1 MSGSSDRIS
10 SNEDGLLTQA
20 ALVVGG
26 GIAGVQASLDLA
38 DQGFEVYLVEK
49 NPSIGGKMIQL
60 DKTFPTMD
68 CSACILT
75 PKMVDASKHS
85 KIHLLTYSQVKKIDG
100 KAGAFRVIITRKPR
114 YVDEVTCTGC
124 GLCATRCPVEVP
136 NEFDDG
142 LGVRKAIY
150 VPFPQAVP
158 LVYTIDMDN
167 CILCSVCEKSCA
179 AHAIKF
185 DQKTEELEINVGA
198 IILATGFKM
207 FSTKK
212 RPEYGHGKYD
222 NVVTGLTLERL
233 LSASGPTGGHVLR
246 PSDGKIPKKVA
257 FIQCVGSR
265 DSSIGNSYC
274 SRVCCMYAL
283 KQARLLKEHV
293 PNADITIFYMDIRA
307 FGKGYEE
314 FYRRACDELKLK
326 LIKGRVAKVDEDTET
341 KDLAIRVE
349 DVEQDTVRTEN
360 FQLLVLSV
368 GLESTANEITSLMPV
383 AVGEDR
389 FFETIDP
396 KIDPVLTSVEGV
408 FVAGVAEGPK
418 DIPDSVSQAS
428 AAAMK
433 ASIILA
439 KVAS

>member
-1 MSGSSDRIS
+1 MS
-10 SNEDGLLTQA
+10 QA
-20 ALVVGG
+20 ALVIGG

-38 DQGFEVYLVEK
+38 DQGFEVYLVER

-85 KIHLLTYSQVKKIDG
+85 KIHLLTYSEVNKIDG
-100 KAGAFRVIITRKPR
+100 KQPAFKVTITRKPR

-158 LVYTIDMDN
+158 LVYTIDMEN
-167 CILCSVCEKSCA
+167 CILCSVCEKICSA
-179 AHAIKF
+179 RAIRF
-185 DQKTEELEINVGA
+185 DQTPEQLEIDVGA
-198 IILATGFKM
+198 IILATGCKV
-207 FSTKK
+207 FSTEK
-212 RPEYGHGKYD
+212 RPEYGHGRYD

-233 LSASGPTGGHVLR
+233 LSASGPIGGRVVR
-246 PSDGKIPKKVA
+246 PSDGKIPKKIG

-265 DSSIGNSYC
+265 DQSIGNAYC

-293 PNADITIFYMDIRA
+293 PDADITIFYMDIRA

-314 FYRRACDELKLK
+314 FYRRACDELKLT
-326 LIKGRVAKVDEDTET
+326 LVKGRVAKVDEDANTH
-341 KDLAIRVE
+341 DLIIRVE
-349 DVEQDTVRTEN
+349 DTEQGKVRTEN
-360 FQLLVLSV
+360 FQLLMLSV
-368 GLESTANEITSLMPV
+368 GLESTASEITSLMPI

-389 FFETIDP
+389 FFQATDS
-396 KIDPVLTSVEGV
+396 KIDPVLTSIEGV

-418 DIPDSVSQAS
+418 DIPDSVAQAS

-439 KVAS
+439 KVGK